1 MKKALLMFLL
11 LVAAACSMPV
21 TQVRTVDTNPSIVV
35 QGAPVDAIL
44 LVDGVSMGSANAYN
58 GQPNALKVIPGTH
71 TVSLVSS
78 NGNTILT
85 QKIFVESEMKT
96 INVP

>member
-1 MKKALLMFLL
+1 MKKALLTFLLL
-11 LVAAACSMPV
+11 LVAACAMPV
-21 TQVRTVDTNPSIVV
+21 TQVRTVEPNPSILV

-44 LVDGVSMGSANAYN
+44 LVDGVNMGAANAYN

-78 NGNTILT
+78 NGSTILT

>member
-1 MKKALLMFLL
+1 MKRFLLPFLL
-11 LVAAACSMPV
+11 LVAAACSLPV

-35 QGAPVDAIL
+35 QGAPIDAIL

-58 GQPNALKVIPGTH
+58 GQPNALKIIPGTH
-71 TVSLVSS
+71 TVSIVSS
-78 NGNTILT
+78 NGKEIST
-85 QKIFVESEMKT
+85 QRIFVESEIKT